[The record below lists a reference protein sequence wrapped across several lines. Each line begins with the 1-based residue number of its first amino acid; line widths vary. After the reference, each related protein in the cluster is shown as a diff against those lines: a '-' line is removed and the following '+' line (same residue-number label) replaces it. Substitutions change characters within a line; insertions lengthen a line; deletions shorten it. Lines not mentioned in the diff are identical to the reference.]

1 MKLKNFFSKLNPLHE
16 CRKYE
21 LSVWQCPQF
30 LFVVMGL
37 FIIASSIATYSIGT
51 YYIDDPL
58 LIALIVLVL
67 SVVLLIIDSVIV
79 NSFERLAEVNRMKSE
94 FISVASHQLRA
105 PLSNLEW
112 AVEFLLS
119 GRLGKTTNKQVEY
132 FEILEENT
140 ARMNNLV
147 SNLLVTSKI
156 QSAELPLKEE
166 SFSLEELAKPL
177 VKSFIPISKASN
189 VEMEMEIDD
198 GLLVVGDREKVS
210 LVMENLIDN
219 ALRYTRKRGVVRIF
233 IEKEKDSVTFKV
245 KDEGIGISKEDQ
257 DHIFTKFFRANGVNK
272 EKAEGSGLGLFIAK
286 SIVERLGGEIGF
298 SSKKGEGSTFWFRL
312 PTKN

>member
-21 LSVWQCPQF
+21 LSAWQCPQF